1 LNFVVPISVL
11 AEGWKGSN
19 KSNMGEMLKKLD
31 RQGVLL
37 NFISRITWWWFLL
50 GSRAN
55 AEHSDHIMLYKNG
68 KP

>member
-1 LNFVVPISVL
+1 VPISVL
-11 AEGWKGSN
+11 AEGGKGSN

-37 NFISRITWWWFLL
+37 NFISQRTWWFLL

-55 AEHSDHIMLYKNG
+55 VEHSDHIMLYENG